1 LLYLKLKTRTIFD
14 EVSKYSDPRL
24 LLIML
29 SSAMECPLCSSLM
42 KQHLLQPSL
51 ALILCSSES
60 CVYPFNLTMS
70 QLQENNLLIPDVKES
85 DIMRGM
91 LSKMV
96 DESQVNEK
104 IAQFITKDDNDVI
117 L

>member
-1 LLYLKLKTRTIFD
+1 
-14 EVSKYSDPRL
+14 
-24 LLIML
+24 
-29 SSAMECPLCSSLM
+29 
-42 KQHLLQPSL
+42 
-51 ALILCSSES
+51 
-60 CVYPFNLTMS
+60 MS
-70 QLQENNLLIPDVKES
+70 QLQENNLLIPDIKES

-104 IAQFITKDDNDVI
+104 IAQFITKDDNDIV

>member
-1 LLYLKLKTRTIFD
+1 
-14 EVSKYSDPRL
+14 
-24 LLIML
+24 
-29 SSAMECPLCSSLM
+29 MECPLCLSPM

-51 ALILCSSES
+51 ALILCSSDS

-85 DIMRGM
+85 DIMKGM

-96 DESQVNEK
+96 DESQVDKK
-104 IAQFITKDDNDVI
+104 IANFITKVDNDVT